1 MRNVSPVFVVDLVV
15 DIDIYSDVVCPWCYI
30 GKRRLEAAIA
40 EFDGDVNVRYHP
52 FQLDPSTPKEPHPLV
67 EWLGPKFGG
76 AARVKQ
82 MTDHTASVAAGD
94 GIAMHFDRAVIAN
107 TFDAH
112 RLTWFAGD
120 EAGPAVAEALH
131 KAHFTDGLDVGSTD
145 VLVQVAADNGLD
157 AAEARAFLASS
168 DGVKEVQGL
177 IDEAHELGITSVPTF
192 VFAGKYA
199 VSGAQDPKLL
209 LQTLQ
214 EVARREAAEGKLQT
228 IGTTGPACDD
238 EVCAV

>member
-1 MRNVSPVFVVDLVV
+1 
-15 DIDIYSDVVCPWCYI
+15 
-30 GKRRLEAAIA
+30 
-40 EFDGDVNVRYHP
+40 
-52 FQLDPSTPKEPHPLV
+52 
-67 EWLGPKFGG
+67 
-76 AARVKQ
+76 
-82 MTDHTASVAAGD
+82 
-94 GIAMHFDRAVIAN
+94 MHFDRAIISN

-131 KAHFTDGLDVGSTD
+131 KAHFTDGLDIGSRD
-145 VLVQVAADNGLD
+145 VLVQSPLTPDST
-157 AAEARAFLASS
+157 RPSTRTFLASD
-168 DGVKEVQGL
+168 DGVDEVQGL

-214 EVARREAAEGKLQT
+214 EVARREAAEGKLQP
-228 IGTTGPACDD
+228 IGATGPGLRRRGLRRLD
-238 EVCAV
+238 